1 MRLRNHCSSAAIPK
15 PLVSGDVAPLKA
27 EAAKALSISPSFA
40 IASEAMGTAEVFSG
54 NPLGA
59 LPYYDKAMRLDPA
72 KATSTVH
79 FVGIAHL
86 MAADYPTAADRFRE
100 RIRLVPRTDSSRA
113 LLAVALGHLGELDAA
128 RRVWRELKAIKPN
141 YDLETYLKKLPWR
154 PADLAVIRAGLARA
168 GLPE

>member
-1 MRLRNHCSSAAIPK
+1 MQPC
-15 PLVSGDVAPLKA
+15 
-27 EAAKALSISPSFA
+27 
-40 IASEAMGTAEVFSG
+40 
-54 NPLGA
+54 
-59 LPYYDKAMRLDPA
+59 
-72 KATSTVH
+72 
-79 FVGIAHL
+79 
-86 MAADYPTAADRFRE
+86 RE